1 MEEEKGPLSG
11 LGTTTE
17 YPGPVE
23 QNICINTFSCLNPK
37 PFPTPREGSAFFGE
51 SVSSDKLN
59 SNRK

>member
-23 QNICINTFSCLNPK
+23 QNICINTFSCL
-37 PFPTPREGSAFFGE
+37 FPTPREGSAFFGE